1 MTPKVPA
8 GTSHALRHLLETDVA
23 LHRTTDAA
31 DEAPGIPHIKP
42 ADGLTVLEQAERPH
56 PNRLVRFFKILGP
69 GLITGA
75 SDDDPSGIGTYA
87 VAGASLGYSV
97 LWLALFTFPLMASV
111 QFICAKIGMV
121 SGEGLAGVLRRH
133 YPRPLLYLA
142 VLGLVIANTINAG
155 ADVGAI
161 AAAINLIVPIPIAWL
176 IVPTAVVILLIQVF
190 GSYRLIANIFKWLTL
205 ALLAYIASAFFAHPD
220 LGLVLHGTFV
230 PTLSFDPTFLATLVA
245 ILGTT
250 ISPYLFFWQAS
261 QEVEEEVELGRHR
274 LWQRRGATD
283 SELKYR
289 AWDINTG
296 MALSNGVM
304 YFIILAT
311 AATLFATGQTQVQS
325 ASDAAVALEPLAG
338 PAATILLALGLIGAG
353 FLAVPVLTG
362 SAAYAVSEAFGW
374 QYGLNKRPRGAKE
387 FYLVIVAATL
397 VGLAINFVGIDPIKA
412 LFWSAVVNGLLA
424 PPLMVLIMLVA
435 NHEGIMGKRRNGR
448 AINVLGWA
456 ATLVMFIAAIAL
468 IATFNQAS

>member
-1 MTPKVPA
+1 MAVLTQGPDVVEEAQNPRPNKV
-8 GTSHALRHLLETDVA
+8 
-23 LHRTTDAA
+23 
-31 DEAPGIPHIKP
+31 
-42 ADGLTVLEQAERPH
+42 
-56 PNRLVRFFKILGP
+56 VRFLRILGP

-87 VAGASLGYSV
+87 VAGASLGYST
-97 LWLALFTFPLMASV
+97 LWLALITFPLMASV

-121 SGEGLAGVLRRH
+121 SGEGLAGVVRRH

-142 VLGLVIANTINAG
+142 VAALVVANTINAG

-161 AAAINLIVPIPIAWL
+161 AAAVNLIVPVPIAL
-176 IVPTAVVILLIQVF
+176 MIVPVAVVILLIQVF
-190 GSYRLIANIFKWLTL
+190 GSYHLIASVFKWLTL
-205 ALLAYIASAFFAHPD
+205 ALFAYIASAIFAHPD
-220 LGLVLHGTFV
+220 FGEVLRGTLI
-230 PTLSFDPTFLATLVA
+230 PTVSLDPSFLSTLVA

-261 QEVEEEVELGRHR
+261 QEVEEEVELGRRR

-283 SELKYR
+283 KELKYR
-289 AWDINTG
+289 ALDINTG
-296 MALSNGVM
+296 MAFSNVVM

-311 AATLFATGQTQVQS
+311 AATLFKAGQTQIQS
-325 ASDAAVALEPLAG
+325 AADAAAALQPLAG
-338 PAATILLALGLIGAG
+338 DAAKVLLALGLVGAG

-374 QYGLNKRPRGAKE
+374 EYGLNKRPTRAKQ
-387 FYLVIVAATL
+387 FYGVIIVATL

-412 LFWSAVVNGLLA
+412 LFWSAVINGLLA

-435 NHEGIMGKRRNGR
+435 NHQGIMGKRRNGR
-448 AINVLGWA
+448 WMNVLGWA
-456 ATLVMFIAAIAL
+456 ATLVMFAAAICL
-468 IATFNQAS
+468 VVTSV

>member
-1 MTPKVPA
+1 M
-8 GTSHALRHLLETDVA
+8 A
-23 LHRTTDAA
+23 LHRTEDAA
-31 DEAPGIPHIKP
+31 DEAPSIPHIPP
-42 ADGLTVLEQAERPH
+42 ADGLTVLEQAHRPH
-56 PNRLVRFFKILGP
+56 PSRLVRFFKILGP

-87 VAGASLGYSV
+87 VTGAGMGYSM
-97 LWLALFTFPLMASV
+97 LWLALVTFPLMASM

-133 YPRPLLYLA
+133 YPRPVLYLV
-142 VLGLVIANTINAG
+142 VLGLFVANTINAG

-161 AAAINLIVPIPIAWL
+161 AAAVNLIVPIPIAWL
-176 IVPTAVVILLIQVF
+176 IVPVAVVILLIQVF
-190 GSYRLIANIFKWLTL
+190 GSYHLIARIFKWLTL
-205 ALLAYIASAFFAHPD
+205 ALLAYVASAFFANPD
-220 LGLVLHGTFV
+220 FGQVLRGTLI
-230 PTLSFDPTFLATLVA
+230 PTFSLEPNFLATLVA

-261 QEVEEEVELGRHR
+261 QEVEEEVEAGRHR
-274 LWQRRGATD
+274 LWQRRGATN

-311 AATLFATGQTQVQS
+311 AATLWTNGQTQIQS
-325 ASDAAVALEPLAG
+325 AADAAVALEPLAG
-338 PAATILLALGLIGAG
+338 RAAAALLAIGLIGAG

-374 QYGLNKRPRGAKE
+374 QYGLNKRPRRAKQ
-387 FYLVIVAATL
+387 FYGVIVVATL
-397 VGLAINFVGIDPIKA
+397 VGLAINYVGIDPIKA
-412 LFWSAVVNGLLA
+412 LFWSAVINGLLA

-435 NHEGIMGKRRNGR
+435 NHHGVMGKRRNGR
-448 AINVLGWA
+448 WINVLGWA
-456 ATLVMFIAAIAL
+456 ATLVMFAAAICL
-468 IATFNQAS
+468 IATFNQSG